1 MGDLPA
7 DSVVEVG
14 VARVEDGQEAVV
26 VVVAGAGVA
35 SARAETQA
43 LWIMSPVRAESR

>member
-1 MGDLPA
+1 MGGLPA

-14 VARVEDGQEAVV
+14 VARVEDGQEAV